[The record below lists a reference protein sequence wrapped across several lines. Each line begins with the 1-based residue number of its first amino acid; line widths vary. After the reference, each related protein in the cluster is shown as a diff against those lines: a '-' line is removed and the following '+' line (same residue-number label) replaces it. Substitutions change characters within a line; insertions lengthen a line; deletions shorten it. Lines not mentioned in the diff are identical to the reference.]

1 MKQETGNR
9 KRIIADTGRKQYA
22 AVINWNAEIFE
33 MTKMHSYRFVKS
45 LCQLPQELYPLCS
58 FAVCRELLF
67 YQFWEVLT
75 SLVLIV
81 FSVLLFDSVAAIAY
95 VREWKFSG
103 KLALRFW
110 GLETRK
116 AGRLWVKICRGEE
129 KILIKNVKNF
139 QRISAKTIKKLDK
152 KSGQGLMR
160 ALTDARV

>member
-1 MKQETGNR
+1 MWNRKRETGNVKREARNRKRKTWNR
-9 KRIIADTGRKQYA
+9 KRIIADTGRNRSA

-75 SLVLIV
+75 SLVLII
-81 FSVLLFDSVAAIAY
+81 FSVLLFDSAAAIAY
-95 VREWKFSG
+95 VREWNFRN
-103 KLALRFW
+103 KLALKFW

-116 AGRLWVKICRGEE
+116 AGRFWVKI
-129 KILIKNVKNF
+129 
-139 QRISAKTIKKLDK
+139 QKT
-152 KSGQGLMR
+152 
-160 ALTDARV
+160 A